1 VDDERDAAD
10 TLVVLLELAGFEG
23 KAFYNGQ
30 TALAALDE
38 FRPDA
43 AILDLTMPGMDGCA
57 LARRLRAWA
66 ADRPF
71 PIVAVT
77 ALGDDH
83 ARQLTAAAGFDL
95 HLVKPVDPDSLALTL
110 ADMVILQGG
119 STEWMSGHR

>member
-1 VDDERDAAD
+1 MGDGISAPAMRVMCVDDERDAAD

-23 KAFYNGQ
+23 RAFYNGAS
-30 TALAALDE
+30 ALAALDE

-66 ADRPF
+66 GDRPF
-71 PIVAVT
+71 PLVAVT

-95 HLVKPVDPDSLALTL
+95 
-110 ADMVILQGG
+110 
-119 STEWMSGHR
+119 